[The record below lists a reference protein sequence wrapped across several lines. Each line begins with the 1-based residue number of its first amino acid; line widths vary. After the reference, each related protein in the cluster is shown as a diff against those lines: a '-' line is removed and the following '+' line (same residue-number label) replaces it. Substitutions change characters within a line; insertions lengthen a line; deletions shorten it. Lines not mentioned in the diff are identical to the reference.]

1 MSTNDRMKTGRLF
14 TPEAA
19 SIKVAMVGPVMILAI
34 AGLLAALGV
43 GTFFFPMYD
52 YGSVLTALSPL
63 AITMVLVAAIAY
75 APLRQIRYRRG
86 VLRDSEA
93 GLYQITV
100 DPAAIT
106 VTTKNDI
113 SAYDLRDFS
122 TICRD
127 ADFLGTGRDFG
138 GLVLAR
144 TPHDRPSWTQRASV
158 VNAIRKGRIEPVTHD
173 GITTIPLTYFGKQ
186 DCLDIIAMAC
196 EYHQQ
201 SRKRTE

>member
-1 MSTNDRMKTGRLF
+1 MKTGRLF

-106 VTTKNDI
+106 VTTKMTF
-113 SAYDLRDFS
+113 RPM
-122 TICRD
+122 ICETFQRF
-127 ADFLGTGRDFG
+127 AVMLTFLG
-138 GLVLAR
+138 LAAILAGSSSR
-144 TPHDRPSWTQRASV
+144 ARPRQAVMDATRQCGECDSQGPDRAGNP
-158 VNAIRKGRIEPVTHD
+158 
-173 GITTIPLTYFGKQ
+173 
-186 DCLDIIAMAC
+186 
-196 EYHQQ
+196 
-201 SRKRTE
+201 